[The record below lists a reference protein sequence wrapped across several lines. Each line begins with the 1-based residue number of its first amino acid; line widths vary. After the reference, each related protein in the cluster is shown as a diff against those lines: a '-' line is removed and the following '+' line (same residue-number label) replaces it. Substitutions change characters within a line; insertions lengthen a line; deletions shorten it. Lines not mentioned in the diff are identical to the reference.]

1 MMLSRKL
8 LSASSASG
16 PALPPE
22 LVWSLGDQTGYES
35 IDTIPV
41 PGGVLQSR
49 DVIYVASLRDAG
61 VSPGPAIPAGFTE
74 VVKEFDSVVGYS
86 LGYLIVG
93 ATPPSEISGL
103 TSEANTTHTAFAFR
117 NVMPTTEAYDFSSTP
132 TVYEANGTTLV
143 NVPAPASPYDINP
156 MTDPVGGVAFYIGY
170 LDDDRVF
177 MTPPSPF
184 ISCGRSRTGTKGAS
198 IAAAYAIIPPDGLAP
213 FGRFSGGSDDWAS
226 VISTAAP
233 A

>member
-8 LSASSASG
+8 LSASSTSG

-22 LVWSLGDQTGYES
+22 LVWSLGDQAGYGS
-35 IDTIPV
+35 IDTIPI
-41 PGGVLQSR
+41 PDGVLQR
-49 DVIYVASLRDAG
+49 GDVLYVATCRDGGA
-61 VSPGPAIPAGFTE
+61 SPGPAVPLVLTQVIQKFN
-74 VVKEFDSVVGYS
+74 DRIGYS

-103 TSEANTTHTAFAFR
+103 SSEANTTHTAFAFR
-117 NVMPTTEAYDFSSTP
+117 NVTPTTEAYDFNSIPS
-132 TVYEANGTTLV
+132 VYEANGTTYV
-143 NVPAPASPYDINP
+143 RVPAPASPYDINP
-156 MTDPVGGVAFYIGY
+156 MTGPVGGVALYIGY
-170 LDDDRVF
+170 LDDDRLF

-184 ISCGRSRTGTKGAS
+184 ISCGRSHTTTKGAS
-198 IAAAYAIIPPDGLAP
+198 IAAAYAVIPSEGLAP